1 LSSENLRGKKGKKKK
16 KISSKKDGC
25 SMGSYACYSSNFS
38 TRVQDKHSII
48 FQGYKPIGN
57 MK

>member
-1 LSSENLRGKKGKKKK
+1 LKREKRKIK
-16 KISSKKDGC
+16 KISSKKDGG

-38 TRVQDKHSII
+38 TRVQAKHSII

-57 MK
+57 TK